1 MQNMKTLA
9 PTIVSALQ
17 AVEQGCRKIQHDP
30 QFQLNMDEWLFV
42 GQNSCFGC
50 LATATLL
57 QLTNK
62 SGKDIMERTAMD
74 DGTHETSV
82 FDRSLAY
89 EIEIE
94 AVYNPRKLLC
104 QFEKAIDCLRR
115 KDLLPLLRFYGL
127 ENHQHAN
134 EAVAW
139 LLNSPIETFGDDTTK
154 EDVNHYADFL
164 KEVLIPK
171 LQQWFAEGK

>member
-1 MQNMKTLA
+1 MKALA
-9 PTIVSALQ
+9 PTIFSALQ

-30 QFQLNMDEWLFV
+30 QFEVDMEEWLFV
-42 GQNSCFGC
+42 GQNTCFGC

-57 QLTNK
+57 QLTNRT
-62 SGKDIMERTAMD
+62 GKDIMNRIPMD
-74 DGTHETSV
+74 YGRHETSV

-94 AVYNPRKLLC
+94 AVYNPQKLLC
-104 QFEKAIDCLRR
+104 QFENAIDRLRK

-139 LLNSPIETFGDDTTK
+139 LKTRDETLLDGTTK

-171 LQQWFAEGK
+171 MQTFFQYQ